1 MTVKKFLF
9 DLGNV
14 FFDWNPERILKPIFN
29 DDERMNFFINNI
41 SFPLLDTRCDAGIT
55 IEVAV
60 NDAIKKFPEFEK
72 EIKLYYPNHG
82 NMVGSFFQKTVD
94 VFYKIKELNYPCFVL
109 SNWSAETYEGMEE
122 TYPFLKDFDGKIISG
137 RDFLIKPDPAIY
149 ELAIS
154 RFDLIPQE
162 TLFIDDRLDNIEAAQ
177 KLNFQIIHLTNPSLI
192 KELIDPYIGLQENL

>member
-82 NMVGSFFQKTVD
+82 NMVGGFFQKTVD

-122 TYPFLKDFDGKIISG
+122 KYPFLKDFDGKIISG

-154 RFDLIPQE
+154 RFNLIPEE

-177 KLNFQIIHLTNPSLI
+177 NLNFQTIHLTNPSI
-192 KELIDPYIGLQENL
+192 IQDLIDPYIN

>member
-1 MTVKKFLF
+1 MIVKKFLF

-82 NMVGSFFQKTVD
+82 NMVGGFFQKTVD

-122 TYPFLKDFDGKIISG
+122 KYPFLKDFDGKIISG
-137 RDFLIKPDPAIY
+137 RDFLIKPDLAIY

-154 RFDLIPQE
+154 RFNLIPEE

-177 KLNFQIIHLTNPSLI
+177 NLNFQTIHLTNPSLI
-192 KELIDPYIGLQENL
+192 QDLIDPYIN

>member
-1 MTVKKFLF
+1 MAVQKFLF

-14 FFDWNPERILKPIFN
+14 FFDWNPERVLKPIFN
-29 DDERMNFFINNI
+29 DDERMNFFIKNI

-60 NDAIKKFPEFEK
+60 NDAVKKFPDFEK

-82 NMVGSFFQKTVD
+82 NMVGGFFQKTVD
-94 VFYKIKELNYPCFVL
+94 IFYKVKNLNYPCYVL

-154 RFDLIPQE
+154 RFDLVPQE
-162 TLFIDDRLDNIEAAQ
+162 TLFIDDRLDNIQAAQ
-177 KLNFQIIHLTNPSLI
+177 NLNFQTIHLTDPSLI
-192 KELIDPYIGLQENL
+192 QELIEAYIS

>member
-14 FFDWNPERILKPIFN
+14 FFDWNPERVLKPIFN

-60 NDAIKKFPEFEK
+60 NDAIKKFPDFEN

-82 NMVGSFFQKTVD
+82 NMVGGFFQKTVD
-94 VFYKIKELNYPCFVL
+94 IFYKLKELNYPCYIL
-109 SNWSAETYEGMEE
+109 SNWSAETYEGMEQK
-122 TYPFLKDFDGKIISG
+122 YPFLKDFEGKIISG

-154 RFDLIPQE
+154 RFDLVPQE

-177 KLNFQIIHLTNPSLI
+177 KLNFQIIHLTDPSLI
-192 KELIDPYIGLQENL
+192 QELIEPYIS

>member
-1 MTVKKFLF
+1 MIVKKFLF

-82 NMVGSFFQKTVD
+82 NMVGGFFQKTVD

-122 TYPFLKDFDGKIISG
+122 KYPFLKDFDGKIISG

-154 RFDLIPQE
+154 RFNLIPEE

-177 KLNFQIIHLTNPSLI
+177 NLNFQTIHLTNPSLI
-192 KELIDPYIGLQENL
+192 QDLIDPYIN

>member
-72 EIKLYYPNHG
+72 EIKFYYPNHG
-82 NMVGSFFQKTVD
+82 NMVGGFFQKTVD

-122 TYPFLKDFDGKIISG
+122 KYPFLKDFDGKIISG

-154 RFDLIPQE
+154 RFNLIPEE

-177 KLNFQIIHLTNPSLI
+177 NLNFQTIHLTNPSLI
-192 KELIDPYIGLQENL
+192 QDLIDPYIN

>member
-1 MTVKKFLF
+1 MIVKKFLF

-82 NMVGSFFQKTVD
+82 NMVGGLFQKTVD

-177 KLNFQIIHLTNPSLI
+177 KLNFQTIHLTDPSLI
-192 KELIDPYIGLQENL
+192 QELIDPYIR

>member
-82 NMVGSFFQKTVD
+82 NMVGGFFQKTVD
-94 VFYKIKELNYPCFVL
+94 VFYKIKELNYPCYVL

-177 KLNFQIIHLTNPSLI
+177 KLNFQTIHLTDPSLI
-192 KELIDPYIGLQENL
+192 QDLIDPYIN

>member
-1 MTVKKFLF
+1 MSVKKFLF

-29 DDERMNFFINNI
+29 DDERMKFFINNI
-41 SFPLLDTRCDAGIT
+41 SLPLLDTRCDAGIT

-60 NDAIKKFPEFEK
+60 NDAVKKFPDFEK

-82 NMVGSFFQKTVD
+82 NMVGGFFQKTVD
-94 VFYKIKELNYPCFVL
+94 IFYKVKNLNYPCYVL

-154 RFDLIPQE
+154 RFDLVPQE

-177 KLNFQIIHLTNPSLI
+177 KLNFQTIHLTDPSLI
-192 KELIDPYIGLQENL
+192 QELIEPYIS

>member
-1 MTVKKFLF
+1 MIVKKFLF

-72 EIKLYYPNHG
+72 EIKFYYPNHG
-82 NMVGSFFQKTVD
+82 NMVGGFFQKTVD

-122 TYPFLKDFDGKIISG
+122 KYPFLKDFDGKIISG
-137 RDFLIKPDPAIY
+137 RDCLIKPDPAIY

-154 RFDLIPQE
+154 RFDLIPEE
-162 TLFIDDRLDNIEAAQ
+162 TLFIDDRLDNIQAAQ
-177 KLNFQIIHLTNPSLI
+177 NLNFQTIHLTDPSVIQDLI
-192 KELIDPYIGLQENL
+192 EPYLR

>member
-1 MTVKKFLF
+1 MIVKKFLF

-60 NDAIKKFPEFEK
+60 NDAIKKFPEYEK
-72 EIKLYYPNHG
+72 EIKFYYPNHG
-82 NMVGSFFQKTVD
+82 NMVGGFFQKTVD

-154 RFDLIPQE
+154 RFNLIPEE

-177 KLNFQIIHLTNPSLI
+177 NLNFQTIHLTNPSLI
-192 KELIDPYIGLQENL
+192 QDLIDPYIN

>member
-1 MTVKKFLF
+1 MAVQKFLF

-14 FFDWNPERILKPIFN
+14 FFDWSPERVLKPMFA

-60 NDAIKKFPEFEK
+60 NDAIKKFPDFEK

-82 NMVGSFFQKTVD
+82 NMVGGFFQKTVD
-94 VFYKIKELNYPCFVL
+94 IFFKIKQLNYPCYIL
-109 SNWSAETYEGMEE
+109 SNWSAETYEGMEDQ
-122 TYPFLKDFDGKIISG
+122 YPFLKEFDGKIISG

-154 RFDLIPQE
+154 RFDLIPEE

-177 KLNFQIIHLTNPSLI
+177 KLKFQTIHLTDPSLI
-192 KELIDPYIGLQENL
+192 QELIEPYIS

>member
-72 EIKLYYPNHG
+72 EIKFYYPNHG
-82 NMVGSFFQKTVD
+82 NMVGGFFQKTVD

-122 TYPFLKDFDGKIISG
+122 KYPFLNDFDGKIISG

-154 RFDLIPQE
+154 RFNLIPEE

-177 KLNFQIIHLTNPSLI
+177 NLNFQTIHLTNPSLI
-192 KELIDPYIGLQENL
+192 QDLIDPYIN

>member
-1 MTVKKFLF
+1 MAVQKFLF

-14 FFDWNPERILKPIFN
+14 FFDWNPERVLKPIFN
-29 DDERMNFFINNI
+29 DDERMNFFIKNI

-60 NDAIKKFPEFEK
+60 NDAVKKFPDFEK

-82 NMVGSFFQKTVD
+82 NMVGGFFQKTVD
-94 VFYKIKELNYPCFVL
+94 IFYKVKNLNYPCYVL

-154 RFDLIPQE
+154 RFDLVPQE
-162 TLFIDDRLDNIEAAQ
+162 TLFIDDRLDNIHAAQ
-177 KLNFQIIHLTNPSLI
+177 NLNFQTIHLTDPSLI
-192 KELIDPYIGLQENL
+192 QELIEPYIS

>member
-1 MTVKKFLF
+1 MIVKKFLF

-72 EIKLYYPNHG
+72 EIKFYYPNHG
-82 NMVGSFFQKTVD
+82 NMVGGFFQKTVD

-177 KLNFQIIHLTNPSLI
+177 KLNFQTIHLTNPSLI
-192 KELIDPYIGLQENL
+192 QELIDPYIR

>member
-1 MTVKKFLF
+1 MAVQKFLF

-14 FFDWNPERILKPIFN
+14 FFDWNPERVLKPIFN
-29 DDERMNFFINNI
+29 DDERMNFFIKNI

-60 NDAIKKFPEFEK
+60 NDAVKKLPDFEK

-82 NMVGSFFQKTVD
+82 NMVGGFFQKTVD
-94 VFYKIKELNYPCFVL
+94 IFYKVKNLNYPCYVL

-154 RFDLIPQE
+154 RFDLVPQE
-162 TLFIDDRLDNIEAAQ
+162 TLFIDDRLDNIQAAQ
-177 KLNFQIIHLTNPSLI
+177 NLNFQTIHLTDPSLI
-192 KELIDPYIGLQENL
+192 QELIEPYIS

>member
-82 NMVGSFFQKTVD
+82 NMVGGFFQKTVD

-122 TYPFLKDFDGKIISG
+122 KYPFLKDFDGKIISG

-177 KLNFQIIHLTNPSLI
+177 KLNFQTIHLTDPSLI
-192 KELIDPYIGLQENL
+192 QELIDPYIR

>member
-1 MTVKKFLF
+1 MAVKKFLF

-72 EIKLYYPNHG
+72 EIKFYYPNHG
-82 NMVGSFFQKTVD
+82 NMVGGFFQKTVD

-122 TYPFLKDFDGKIISG
+122 KYPFLKDFDGKIISG

-154 RFDLIPQE
+154 RFNLIPEE

-177 KLNFQIIHLTNPSLI
+177 NLNFQTIHLTNPSLI
-192 KELIDPYIGLQENL
+192 QDLIDPYIN

>member
-14 FFDWNPERILKPIFN
+14 FFDWNPERVLKPIFN

-60 NDAIKKFPEFEK
+60 NDAIKKFPDFEN

-82 NMVGSFFQKTVD
+82 NMVGGFFQKTVD
-94 VFYKIKELNYPCFVL
+94 IFYKVKELNYPCYIL

-122 TYPFLKDFDGKIISG
+122 KYPFLKDFEGKIISG

-154 RFDLIPQE
+154 RFDLVPQE

-177 KLNFQIIHLTNPSLI
+177 KLNFQIIHLTDPSLI
-192 KELIDPYIGLQENL
+192 QELIEPYIS

>member
-1 MTVKKFLF
+1 MIVKKFLF

-60 NDAIKKFPEFEK
+60 NDAIKKFPEYEK
-72 EIKLYYPNHG
+72 EIKFYYPNHG
-82 NMVGSFFQKTVD
+82 NMVGGFFQKTVD

-122 TYPFLKDFDGKIISG
+122 KYPFLKDFDGKIISG

-154 RFDLIPQE
+154 RFNLIPEE

-177 KLNFQIIHLTNPSLI
+177 NLNFQTIHLTNPSLI
-192 KELIDPYIGLQENL
+192 QDLIDPYIN

>member
-14 FFDWNPERILKPIFN
+14 FFDWNPERVLKPIFN
-29 DDERMNFFINNI
+29 DDERMNLFINNI

-60 NDAIKKFPEFEK
+60 NDAIKKFPDFEN

-82 NMVGSFFQKTVD
+82 NMVGGFFQKTVD
-94 VFYKIKELNYPCFVL
+94 IFYKLKELNYPCYIL

-122 TYPFLKDFDGKIISG
+122 KYPFLKDFEGKIISG

-154 RFDLIPQE
+154 RFDLVPQE

-177 KLNFQIIHLTNPSLI
+177 KLNFQIIHLTDPSLI
-192 KELIDPYIGLQENL
+192 QELIEPYIS

>member
-82 NMVGSFFQKTVD
+82 NMVGGFFQKTVD
-94 VFYKIKELNYPCFVL
+94 VFYKIKELNHPCYVL

-122 TYPFLKDFDGKIISG
+122 KYPFLKDFDGKIISG

-154 RFDLIPQE
+154 RFNLIPEE

-177 KLNFQIIHLTNPSLI
+177 NLNFQTIHLTNPSI
-192 KELIDPYIGLQENL
+192 IQDLIDPYIN

>member
-1 MTVKKFLF
+1 MTVKKILF

-14 FFDWNPERILKPIFN
+14 FFDWNPERVLKPIFN

-41 SFPLLDTRCDAGIT
+41 SFPLLDTRCDAGVT
-55 IEVAV
+55 IEIAV
-60 NDAIKKFPEFEK
+60 NDAIKKFPDFEN

-82 NMVGSFFQKTVD
+82 NMVGGFFQKTVD
-94 VFYKIKELNYPCFVL
+94 IFYKVKELNYPCYIL

-122 TYPFLKDFDGKIISG
+122 KYPFLKDFEGKIISG

-154 RFDLIPQE
+154 RFDLVPQE

-177 KLNFQIIHLTNPSLI
+177 KLNFQTIHLTDPSLI
-192 KELIDPYIGLQENL
+192 QELIEPYIS

>member
-1 MTVKKFLF
+1 MAVKKFLF

-14 FFDWNPERILKPIFN
+14 FFDWSPERVLKPMFAN
-29 DDERMNFFINNI
+29 DERMNFFINNI

-60 NDAIKKFPEFEK
+60 NDAIKKFPDFEK

-82 NMVGSFFQKTVD
+82 NMVGGFFQKTVD
-94 VFYKIKELNYPCFVL
+94 IFYKVKNLNYPCYIL

-154 RFDLIPQE
+154 RFDLVPQE

-177 KLNFQIIHLTNPSLI
+177 KLNFQTIHLTDPSSI
-192 KELIDPYIGLQENL
+192 QELIEPYIS

>member
-1 MTVKKFLF
+1 MAVKKFLF

-14 FFDWNPERILKPIFN
+14 FFDWSPERVLKPMFA

-60 NDAIKKFPEFEK
+60 NDAIKKFPDFEK

-82 NMVGSFFQKTVD
+82 NMVGGFFQKTVD
-94 VFYKIKELNYPCFVL
+94 IFYKVKELNYPCYIL
-109 SNWSAETYEGMEE
+109 SNWSAETYEGMEDQ
-122 TYPFLKDFDGKIISG
+122 YPFLKEFDGKIISG

-154 RFDLIPQE
+154 RFDLIPEE

-177 KLNFQIIHLTNPSLI
+177 KLNFQTIHLTDPSLI
-192 KELIDPYIGLQENL
+192 QELIEPYIS

>member
-72 EIKLYYPNHG
+72 EIKFYYPNHG
-82 NMVGSFFQKTVD
+82 NMVGGFFQKTVD

-122 TYPFLKDFDGKIISG
+122 KYPFLKDFDGKIISG

-154 RFDLIPQE
+154 RFNLIPEE

-177 KLNFQIIHLTNPSLI
+177 NLNFQTIHLTDPSLI
-192 KELIDPYIGLQENL
+192 QELIDPYIR

>member
-1 MTVKKFLF
+1 MIVKKFLF

-82 NMVGSFFQKTVD
+82 NMVGGFFQKTVD

-122 TYPFLKDFDGKIISG
+122 KYPFLKDFDGKIISG

-154 RFDLIPQE
+154 RFNLIPEE

-177 KLNFQIIHLTNPSLI
+177 NLNFQTIHLTDPSLI
-192 KELIDPYIGLQENL
+192 QELIDPYIR

>member
-1 MTVKKFLF
+1 MIVKKFLF

-82 NMVGSFFQKTVD
+82 NMVGGLFQKTVD

-154 RFDLIPQE
+154 RFNLIPEE

-177 KLNFQIIHLTNPSLI
+177 NLNFQTIHLTNPSLI
-192 KELIDPYIGLQENL
+192 QDLIDPYIN

>member
-82 NMVGSFFQKTVD
+82 NMVGGFFQKTVD

-154 RFDLIPQE
+154 RFDLIPRE

-177 KLNFQIIHLTNPSLI
+177 KLNFQTIHLTDPSLI
-192 KELIDPYIGLQENL
+192 QELIDPYIR

>member
-1 MTVKKFLF
+1 MAVQKFLF

-14 FFDWNPERILKPIFN
+14 FFDWNPERVLKPIFN
-29 DDERMNFFINNI
+29 DDERMNFFIKNI

-60 NDAIKKFPEFEK
+60 NDAVKKFPDFEK

-82 NMVGSFFQKTVD
+82 NMVGGFFQKTVD
-94 VFYKIKELNYPCFVL
+94 VFYKVKNLNYPCYVL

-154 RFDLIPQE
+154 RFDLVPQE
-162 TLFIDDRLDNIEAAQ
+162 TLFIDDRLDNIQAAQ
-177 KLNFQIIHLTNPSLI
+177 NLNFQTIHLTDPSIIQDLI
-192 KELIDPYIGLQENL
+192 EPYLR

>member
-72 EIKLYYPNHG
+72 EIKFYYPNHG
-82 NMVGSFFQKTVD
+82 NMVGGFFQKTVD
-94 VFYKIKELNYPCFVL
+94 VFYKIKELNHPCYVL
-109 SNWSAETYEGMEE
+109 SNWSAETYEGMEG

-154 RFDLIPQE
+154 RFNLIPEE

-177 KLNFQIIHLTNPSLI
+177 NLNFQTIHLTNPSLI
-192 KELIDPYIGLQENL
+192 QDLIDPYIN

>member
-1 MTVKKFLF
+1 MAVQKFLF

-14 FFDWNPERILKPIFN
+14 FFDWKPERVLKPIFN
-29 DDERMNFFINNI
+29 DDERMNFFIKNI

-60 NDAIKKFPEFEK
+60 NDAVKKFPDFEK

-82 NMVGSFFQKTVD
+82 NMVGGFFQKTVD
-94 VFYKIKELNYPCFVL
+94 IFHKVKELNYPCYIL
-109 SNWSAETYEGMEE
+109 SNWSAETYEGMEDQ
-122 TYPFLKDFDGKIISG
+122 YPFLKEFDGKIISG

-154 RFDLIPQE
+154 RFDLIPEE

-177 KLNFQIIHLTNPSLI
+177 KLNFQTIHLTDPSLI
-192 KELIDPYIGLQENL
+192 QELIEPYIS

>member
-1 MTVKKFLF
+1 MTVKKILF

-14 FFDWNPERILKPIFN
+14 FFDWNPERVLKPIFN

-55 IEVAV
+55 IEIAV
-60 NDAIKKFPEFEK
+60 NDAIKKFPDFEN

-82 NMVGSFFQKTVD
+82 NMVGGFFQKTVD
-94 VFYKIKELNYPCFVL
+94 IFYKLKELNYPCYIL
-109 SNWSAETYEGMEE
+109 SNWSAETYEGMEQK
-122 TYPFLKDFDGKIISG
+122 YPFLKDFEGKIISG

-154 RFDLIPQE
+154 RFDLVPQE

-177 KLNFQIIHLTNPSLI
+177 KLNFQTIHLTDPSLI
-192 KELIDPYIGLQENL
+192 QELIEPYIS

>member
-1 MTVKKFLF
+1 MIVKKFLF

-72 EIKLYYPNHG
+72 EIKFYYPNHG
-82 NMVGSFFQKTVD
+82 NMVGGFFQKTVD

-162 TLFIDDRLDNIEAAQ
+162 TLFIDDRLDNIAAAQ
-177 KLNFQIIHLTNPSLI
+177 KLNFQTIHLTDPSLI
-192 KELIDPYIGLQENL
+192 QELIDPYIR

>member
-1 MTVKKFLF
+1 MAVKKFLF

-60 NDAIKKFPEFEK
+60 NDAVKKFPDFEK

-82 NMVGSFFQKTVD
+82 NMVGGFFQKTVD
-94 VFYKIKELNYPCFVL
+94 IFYKVKNLNYPCYVL

-154 RFDLIPQE
+154 RFDLVPQE
-162 TLFIDDRLDNIEAAQ
+162 TLFIDDRLDNIQAAQ
-177 KLNFQIIHLTNPSLI
+177 NLNFQTIHLTDPSLI
-192 KELIDPYIGLQENL
+192 QELIEPYIS

>member
-1 MTVKKFLF
+1 MAVKKFLF

-29 DDERMNFFINNI
+29 DDERMKFFINNI
-41 SFPLLDTRCDAGIT
+41 SFPLLDTRCDAGVT

-60 NDAIKKFPEFEK
+60 NDAVKKFPDFEK

-82 NMVGSFFQKTVD
+82 NMVGGFFQKTVD
-94 VFYKIKELNYPCFVL
+94 IFYKVKNLNYPCYIL

-154 RFDLIPQE
+154 RFDLVPQE
-162 TLFIDDRLDNIEAAQ
+162 TLFIDDRLDNIQAAQ
-177 KLNFQIIHLTNPSLI
+177 NLNFQTIHLTDPSLI
-192 KELIDPYIGLQENL
+192 QELIEAYIS

>member
-1 MTVKKFLF
+1 MAVQKFLF

-14 FFDWNPERILKPIFN
+14 FFDWNPERVLKPIFN
-29 DDERMNFFINNI
+29 DDEKMNFFIKNI

-60 NDAIKKFPEFEK
+60 NDAVKKFPDFEK

-82 NMVGSFFQKTVD
+82 NMVGGFFQKTVD
-94 VFYKIKELNYPCFVL
+94 IFYKVKNLNYPCYVL

-122 TYPFLKDFDGKIISG
+122 TYQFLKDFDGKIISG

-154 RFDLIPQE
+154 RFDLVPQE
-162 TLFIDDRLDNIEAAQ
+162 TLFIDDRLDNIQAAQ
-177 KLNFQIIHLTNPSLI
+177 NLNFQTIHLTDPSLI
-192 KELIDPYIGLQENL
+192 QELIEPYIS

>member
-1 MTVKKFLF
+1 MIVKKFLF

-14 FFDWNPERILKPIFN
+14 FFDWNPERVLKPIFN

-55 IEVAV
+55 IEIAV
-60 NDAIKKFPEFEK
+60 NDAIKKFPDFEN

-82 NMVGSFFQKTVD
+82 NMVGGFFQKTVD
-94 VFYKIKELNYPCFVL
+94 IFYKVKELNYPCYIL

-122 TYPFLKDFDGKIISG
+122 KYPFLKDFEGKIISG

-154 RFDLIPQE
+154 RFDLVPQE

-177 KLNFQIIHLTNPSLI
+177 KLNFQTIHLTDPSLI
-192 KELIDPYIGLQENL
+192 QELIEPYIS